1 MKTKKI
7 NRLSTKLQIMYK
19 PLILIVLLLSSS
31 FGILDASSIDTAEET
46 IILPPSMQQLD
57 GEETPRPQGIKHVPF
72 KEVVTI
78 VIEKKKGFDMTIASY
93 SLLSNDN
100 KDFLIPTS
108 FETKIMNVDNVTS
121 NTPLGISSIY
131 YTNEERCVAGIF
143 DDRCI
148 LINIPFKDI
157 TSIGLMEG
165 QKIAREI
172 GDSVIDDVNQ
182 VLHTNAKFHSVF
194 AQAPSDTTL
203 GDVIILSAVYTMD
216 KSSTK
221 NMFNNILG
229 WNLADEIRLG
239 GGFFNHMKE
248 WANNENSRF
257 TFSMDVDKTGLF
269 YSVYVSV
276 TTHDSE
282 IFLDDLS
289 PLDLFDINTLNRST
303 LFTNGYPLNSIIHL
317 IIFSEQS
324 LQVERVN
331 AEVIGTAKNAA
342 ELKKS
347 GWYFIKGESLPDSEI
362 KKLDLRYLFG
372 NTNSVGKQ
380 KLMLSIG
387 PIIKDVTP
395 ENGGGCLIATAT
407 FGSEIAP
414 QVQFLRELRDNTV
427 LQTESG
433 TIFMTGFNQFYYSFS
448 PAIADYERENPA
460 FKETVKIALT
470 PLLTSLTLLQ
480 YVDIDSE
487 SEMLGYGIGVILLN
501 IGMYFVAPAIL
512 VMKIRKRI

>member
-1 MKTKKI
+1 
-7 NRLSTKLQIMYK
+7 MYK

-72 KEVVTI
+72 KEVATI

-100 KDFLIPTS
+100 KDFLIPAS

-182 VLHTNAKFHSVF
+182 VLHTNAIFHSVF

-221 NMFNNILG
+221 NMFNRIILQ
-229 WNLADEIRLG
+229 NLADDIRLG

-257 TFSMDVDKTGLF
+257 TFSMDGDKTGLF
-269 YSVYVSV
+269 YSCLLY
-276 TTHDSE
+276 T
-282 IFLDDLS
+282 S
-289 PLDLFDINTLNRST
+289 PS
-303 LFTNGYPLNSIIHL
+303 P
-317 IIFSEQS
+317 
-324 LQVERVN
+324 
-331 AEVIGTAKNAA
+331 
-342 ELKKS
+342 
-347 GWYFIKGESLPDSEI
+347 
-362 KKLDLRYLFG
+362 
-372 NTNSVGKQ
+372 
-380 KLMLSIG
+380 
-387 PIIKDVTP
+387 
-395 ENGGGCLIATAT
+395 
-407 FGSEIAP
+407 
-414 QVQFLRELRDNTV
+414 RDR
-427 LQTESG
+427 G
-433 TIFMTGFNQFYYSFS
+433 
-448 PAIADYERENPA
+448 
-460 FKETVKIALT
+460 
-470 PLLTSLTLLQ
+470 
-480 YVDIDSE
+480 
-487 SEMLGYGIGVILLN
+487 
-501 IGMYFVAPAIL
+501 
-512 VMKIRKRI
+512 

>member
-1 MKTKKI
+1 
-7 NRLSTKLQIMYK
+7 MYK

-31 FGILDASSIDTAEET
+31 FGILDASSIDTVEET

-72 KEVVTI
+72 KEVATI

-100 KDFLIPTS
+100 KDFLIPAS

-269 YSVYVSV
+269 YSVHVSV
-276 TTHDSE
+276 TNNDSE
-282 IFLDDLS
+282 IDLDK
-289 PLDLFDINTLNRST
+289 IK
-303 LFTNGYPLNSIIHL
+303 H
-317 IIFSEQS
+317 QS
-324 LQVERVN
+324 L
-331 AEVIGTAKNAA
+331 
-342 ELKKS
+342 
-347 GWYFIKGESLPDSEI
+347 PH
-362 KKLDLRYLFG
+362 
-372 NTNSVGKQ
+372 
-380 KLMLSIG
+380 
-387 PIIKDVTP
+387 
-395 ENGGGCLIATAT
+395 
-407 FGSEIAP
+407 
-414 QVQFLRELRDNTV
+414 
-427 LQTESG
+427 
-433 TIFMTGFNQFYYSFS
+433 
-448 PAIADYERENPA
+448 
-460 FKETVKIALT
+460 
-470 PLLTSLTLLQ
+470 
-480 YVDIDSE
+480 
-487 SEMLGYGIGVILLN
+487 
-501 IGMYFVAPAIL
+501 
-512 VMKIRKRI
+512 